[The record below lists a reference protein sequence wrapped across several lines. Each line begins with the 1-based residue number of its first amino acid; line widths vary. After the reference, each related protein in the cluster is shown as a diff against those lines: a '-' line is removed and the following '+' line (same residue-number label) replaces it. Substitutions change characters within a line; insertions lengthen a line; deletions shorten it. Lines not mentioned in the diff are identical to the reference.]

1 MGVGVATPAK
11 ELNRPIREKSTRMG
25 FCFAQGSMTRFLFG
39 GNEPTPAGFPRCCDW
54 NHSRS

>member
-25 FCFAQGSMTRFLFG
+25 FCFAQGSMTPFNRAAIK
-39 GNEPTPAGFPRCCDW
+39 P
-54 NHSRS
+54 HI